1 MLVHFTKMHG
11 LGNDFV
17 VIDQTSQMVKLH
29 SAHLKR
35 IANRHLGIGCD
46 QIILID
52 PPIRPEADFYLRLF
66 NADGQEVE
74 QCGNGIR
81 CAARF
86 IFDSGLTNKDALK
99 ADCLAGKL
107 TFVQESNGQIT
118 VSMGYPIFEPSDIP
132 FAAENTALSYPIQID
147 NQTHQ
152 CHVMS
157 LGNPHATL
165 VVDDISSIKVEK
177 LGKRMSEHA
186 HFPNG
191 ANIGFM
197 SIIDRKQIHLRVY
210 ERGVGETFACGSGA
224 CAAAVAGIRLGLLD
238 SPVKVNFQLGY
249 LTIKWSDKGQP
260 IYMTGP
266 AASVYIGQF
275 RI

>member
-29 SAHLKR
+29 AAHIKR
-35 IANRHLGIGCD
+35 IANRHIGIGCD
-46 QIILID
+46 QIIVID
-52 PPIRPEADFYLRLF
+52 PPARPDADFYLRIF

-86 IFDSGLTNKDALK
+86 IFDSGLTNKTNLK

-107 TFVQESNGQIT
+107 TFDLEKNGQIT
-118 VSMGYPIFEPSDIP
+118 VSMGLPVFEPGEIP
-132 FAAENTALSYPIQID
+132 FVAEKSSVSYPID
-147 NQTHQ
+147 LDGKTYQ

-157 LGNPHATL
+157 MGNPHATI
-165 VVDDISSIKVEK
+165 VVDDIAAIKIDK
-177 LGKRMSEHA
+177 LGKRFNNHP

-191 ANIGFM
+191 VNVGFM
-197 SIIDRKQIHLRVY
+197 SIIDRKQIHLRIY
-210 ERGVGETFACGSGA
+210 ERGVGETMACGSGA

-238 SPVKVNFQLGY
+238 NPVKVNFELGH
-249 LTIKWSDKGQP
+249 LTIKWSHPDAP

-266 AASVYIGQF
+266 ATSVYIGQF